1 MQQPHVKLRPWSEG
15 PLSPEL
21 SSEHIDIWR
30 VHLDQPRSTTSADS
44 VLSLD
49 EHTRAKRFFF
59 EEDRLHFI
67 RCRSALRLLLSRYLG
82 IPPADIRFD
91 YRPGGKPELAAQQS
105 SCRLRFNVSHSGRL
119 ALIAVSAD
127 RRIGIDIE
135 KKCADVE
142 ITVLAKRFF
151 SSRERAGLQAL
162 PDFLRVAAFFACWT
176 RKESFLKATG
186 AGLSFPMADFSV
198 TTHPDLD
205 PALEEIGGNIEAR
218 NQWALAD
225 LNVVDGYRA
234 TVAVEGSLSRLEM
247 YTL

>member
-1 MQQPHVKLRPWSEG
+1 MQQLNVKLQPWPEG
-15 PLSPEL
+15 PSSPEL
-21 SSEHIDIWR
+21 SSEQIDIWQ
-30 VHLDQPRSTTSADS
+30 VDMNKPLSTASADS

-59 EEDRLHFI
+59 EEDRLHFT
-67 RCRSALRLLLSRYLG
+67 RRRSALRLLLSRYLG
-82 IPPADIRFD
+82 IPAADIRFE
-91 YRPGGKPELAAQQS
+91 YQPGGKPELAVQQNS
-105 SCRLRFNVSHSGRL
+105 RRLCFNVSHSGRL
-119 ALIAVSAD
+119 VLIAVSAD
-127 RRIGIDIE
+127 RRIGVDIE

-151 SSRERAGLQAL
+151 SSRERAGLRAL

-186 AGLSFPMADFSV
+186 AGLSFPLADFSV

-205 PALEEIGGNIEAR
+205 PALEEIGGNSEAR
-218 NQWALAD
+218 KQWALAD
-225 LNVVDGYRA
+225 LTVVDGYRA
-234 TVAVEGSLSRLEM
+234 TVAIEGSLSRLEM